1 MTSLILSQIDL
12 DFSNSSSS
20 FVKKNM
26 YLVALNSF
34 RYPLISGSW
43 TTNSLICSS
52 FFFYWLNI
60 SSSSDTNIIY
70 IDSLFWAMT
79 VFSILTSPN
88 FKKSLVRFFIPLW
101 AISLLAYV
109 GKQYFCNQERVN
121 GVFLFLVYFWL
132 WIIGL
137 NPEIISFVMG
147 QPSLHLSL

>member
-1 MTSLILSQIDL
+1 
-12 DFSNSSSS
+12 
-20 FVKKNM
+20 
-26 YLVALNSF
+26 
-34 RYPLISGSW
+34 
-43 TTNSLICSS
+43 
-52 FFFYWLNI
+52 
-60 SSSSDTNIIY
+60 
-70 IDSLFWAMT
+70 MT

-88 FKKSLVRFFIPLW
+88 FKKSLVRFFIPLS

-121 GVFLFLVYFWL
+121 GFFLFLEYFWL